1 MDLSPHT
8 RVGSYRLLS
17 MIGTGRS
24 CQVWDAID
32 DSTKDRRA
40 LKILTDAYAAER
52 DQVGLFEG
60 EFAVGRGLDHPQVI
74 HIYDYQNHR
83 GTVYIVMELFPAHNI
98 KQFFLQVGAEGLAP
112 YISRIAEQSTTSLDY
127 LHNQGWI
134 HRDVKPDNFLMNRE
148 GAVKLIDFALADRK
162 KGALRDSYRAA

>member
-1 MDLSPHT
+1 
-8 RVGSYRLLS
+8 
-17 MIGTGRS
+17 MIIRGFVAPYPRGQLPTSVYDRTGRS

-52 DQVGLFEG
+52 EQVGLLKR
-60 EFAVGRGLDHPQVI
+60 EFAVCRGLDHPQVI
-74 HIYDYQNHR
+74 RIYDYQNHR
-83 GTVYIVMELFPAHNI
+83 GTIYIVMELFPAHNI

-112 YISRIAEQSTTSLDY
+112 YISRIAEQSASSLDY

-134 HRDVKPDNFLMNRE
+134 HRDVKPDNFFDESRGNR
-148 GAVKLIDFALADRK
+148 KTDR
-162 KGALRDSYRAA
+162 LRTCRP